1 MLEKNMLRALLFT
14 FLLLI
19 CILSIGSAYGFET
32 RGEDCSKCH
41 VLSNSEARDLL
52 KNIIPDVIIHD
63 VRLSSAKGFW
73 EVYLESG
80 GKKGLIYV
88 DFPKKH
94 FFSGSLISIADRNN
108 LTQERLMELNKVDV
122 SQIPLDDA
130 LLLGDEKARIR
141 VIVFT
146 DPD

>member
-1 MLEKNMLRALLFT
+1 MSEKNVLRTSLFN
-14 FLLLI
+14 FLLLFW
-19 CILSIGSAYGFET
+19 ILSIGNAYGFET
-32 RGEDCSKCH
+32 RGQDCSKCH
-41 VLSNSEARDLL
+41 ILSNSEAKDLL
-52 KNIIPDVIIHD
+52 ANIIPGVVILDI
-63 VRLSSAKGFW
+63 RLSSAKGFW

-80 GKKGLIYV
+80 GKKGLLYV

-94 FFSGSLISIADRNN
+94 FFSGPLISIADRKN
-108 LTQERLMELNKVDV
+108 LTQERLTELNKIDV

-130 LLLGDEKARIR
+130 LLMGDQKARIR

>member
-1 MLEKNMLRALLFT
+1 MLRTLLFNL
-14 FLLLI
+14 LLLI
-19 CILSIGSAYGFET
+19 CILSISSAYGFET
-32 RGEDCSKCH
+32 RGQDCSKCH
-41 VLSNSEARDLL
+41 VLSNSDAKDLL
-52 KNIIPDVIIHD
+52 KNIIPDVVIHD

-80 GKKGLIYV
+80 GKKGLLYV

-94 FFSGSLISIADRNN
+94 FFSGSLISIAEKKN
-108 LTQERLMELNKVDV
+108 LTQERLTELNKVDV

-130 LLLGDEKARIR
+130 VLLGDQKARIR